1 MLNFKICYLAVVLV
15 GCGLLKLKY
24 AVTFYCSNQVMK
36 SIKDNITEDVLLNEI
51 QEIISLP
58 MYADRIKSDSRA
70 QKKGKPPPQRK
81 M

>member
-1 MLNFKICYLAVVLV
+1 
-15 GCGLLKLKY
+15 
-24 AVTFYCSNQVMK
+24 MK